1 MVFAARVIL
10 AVGEKRF
17 MPTQTISID
26 KIEKQLSDLL
36 AIVAKGNGI
45 VITQNGKPLARL
57 EPVAPT
63 KKKRI
68 AGLNR
73 GMIQTSEDFDA
84 PLPDEFWLGKE

>member
-1 MVFAARVIL
+1 
-10 AVGEKRF
+10 
-17 MPTQTISID
+17 MPEQTVNIE

-36 AIVAKGNGI
+36 AIVSDGDEV
-45 VITQNGKPLARL
+45 VISQNGKPLARL
-57 EPVAPT
+57 EPIAVN

-73 GMIQTSEDFDA
+73 GMILTDDDFDA